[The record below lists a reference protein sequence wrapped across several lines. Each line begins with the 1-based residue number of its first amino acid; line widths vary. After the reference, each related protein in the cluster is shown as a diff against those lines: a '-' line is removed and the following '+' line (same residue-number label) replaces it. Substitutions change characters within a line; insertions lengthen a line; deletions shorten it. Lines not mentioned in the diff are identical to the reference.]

1 MRRADYGRMAEVILP
16 PMPKAPFG
24 VALLALGMGVSP
36 LAQSQATKPADLR
49 IVVISGE
56 DAVNIIQQRTAVAP
70 VVEVRDRNN
79 QPVAGAV
86 VTFTLQGGSNATFAG
101 ASTVTA
107 TTNTLG
113 QAAVTSLTP
122 TGTGAVQINVAAAFQ
137 GQTATAAITQTNV
150 ATAAQAASSGAS
162 SGAAAGGGGSGGGI
176 GAGTITALTVGAVG
190 AAGGL
195 YAYRELQKGD
205 APTMDGL
212 TVFPP
217 TGLVAIHPIQVSP
230 NSMTWHDE
238 GEFATLTIDFGDG
251 TTISHPMNFDA
262 PVAPD
267 MDTHVYQS
275 TGTFTVRVTLTDA
288 WDRAASQQGSVTI
301 TSLTGRWNVGTTGSY
316 FTLTQQGTA
325 LSGTLT
331 STSAES
337 CGSLTGSV
345 RPMVLGNNA
354 GNVTFAV
361 TAPCPDFNSSF
372 TGSTVFNTP
381 DRMVG
386 TLTTRTGTSN
396 VTLNRQ

>member
-1 MRRADYGRMAEVILP
+1 MAEVILA

-24 VALLALGMGVSP
+24 AALLALGMGVSP
-36 LAQSQATKPADLR
+36 LAKSQATKPADLR

-56 DAVNIIQQRTAVAP
+56 DAVNIIQQGTAVAP

-86 VTFTLQGGSNATFAG
+86 VTFTLQAGSNATFAG

-150 ATAAQAASSGAS
+150 ATAAQAAGSGAS

-190 AAGGL
+190 AVGGL

-230 NSMTWHDE
+230 NTMTWHDV
-238 GEFATLTIDFGDG
+238 ATLTIDFGDG
-251 TTISHPMNFDA
+251 TTISHPMDFDA
-262 PVAPD
+262 PVGPD
-267 MDTHVYQS
+267 TDTHIYQS
-275 TGTFTVRVTLTDA
+275 TGTFTVRVTLADA

-325 LSGTLT
+325 LSGTFT

-337 CGSLTGSV
+337 CGTLAGSV
-345 RPMVLGNNA
+345 RPMVLGDNA